1 MKNLKT
7 NETKNTKNEKWEN
20 ITKDELWEL
29 CVEKG
34 YVDSM
39 IAQIYGVTKGQVAYK
54 RKKMG
59 ITQDVMLIENIITNK
74 DRLAEFN
81 IGAKDLLSCT
91 GISQISIALTHYV
104 FRNGIVE
111 NMHSAKKTEDKDI
124 RILSKCL
131 NNKLATLVYLLKENE
146 WYKLL
151 SVVQKFSINSSGLN
165 EPEIEIEEVN
175 DICKDAL
182 KEILAEM
189 HHKNIH

>member
-1 MKNLKT
+1 MNNIKT
-7 NETKNTKNEKWEN
+7 NESKNIKNEKWEN

-59 ITQDVMLIENIITNK
+59 ITQDVMLIENIINNK

-81 IGAKDLLSCT
+81 IGAKNLLSCT
-91 GISQISIALTHYV
+91 GISQISIALTNYV

>member
-1 MKNLKT
+1 
-7 NETKNTKNEKWEN
+7 
-20 ITKDELWEL
+20 
-29 CVEKG
+29 
-34 YVDSM
+34 
-39 IAQIYGVTKGQVAYK
+39 VTKGQVAYK

-59 ITQDVMLIENIITNK
+59 ITQDVMLIENIINNK